1 MSAAYYDFYA
11 EQNASFVVKINML
24 DKFSNQI
31 CMSKSQEAEGI
42 YIDVP
47 AELAAIGYTRIY
59 SLEGIMSVKSSLTA
73 GSSGNELLFTGNAGV
88 TCDGTTPETSVGQ
101 LYFKGKGDDH
111 NLVIYYPD
119 ITINPGT
126 YFYDFQIRYCKGFY
140 ATGGTPVTR
149 DTSTAPNTLRIL
161 QGKFIIIPKVQ

>member
-11 EQNASFVVKINML
+11 EQNSSFVVKINML

-31 CMSKSQEAEGI
+31 CMNKSQESSGT

-47 AELAAIGYTRIY
+47 AELAAIGYRRIY
-59 SLEGIMSVKSSLTA
+59 SLEGTMTVKSSLNA
-73 GSSGNELLFTGNAGV
+73 GVSGNELLFTGDAGIL
-88 TCDGTTPETSVGQ
+88 CDGSTGTPTTGQ
-101 LYFKGKGDDH
+101 LFFKGKGDDH

-119 ITINPGT
+119 ITIAPGT
-126 YFYDFQIRYCKGFY
+126 YFYDFEIRYCKGLY
-140 ATGGTPVTR
+140 AEGGNPITR
-149 DTSTAPNTLRIL
+149 DVSTAPNTLRIL